1 MYIDGVRRTCAVENL
16 RDQDWV
22 FHRTLPGSYSTAR
35 KQTETYGN
43 NKWNPDITPPLRRG
57 ASTRKNLLLPGVEHA
72 KPDRA
77 DGGWVTAV
85 EVANETLSLGPRER
99 FV

>member
-43 NKWNPDITPPLRRG
+43 NKWNPDIRCIPAELALG
-57 ASTRKNLLLPGVEHA
+57 
-72 KPDRA
+72 
-77 DGGWVTAV
+77 
-85 EVANETLSLGPRER
+85 EVQPE
-99 FV
+99 